1 MTNVTELLPPI
12 HLYAILV
19 ASMTLMVK
27 ALEFDSTNTN
37 RLNRW
42 LRQWFPVSLVVVAW
56 GHVMGSLVHQL
67 LLLRCDPAPPSTS
80 ILTQVHL
87 TAHGVIL
94 IMFFLVGVAPCKS
107 LMAQAATRQHSLSP

>member
-1 MTNVTELLPPI
+1 
-12 HLYAILV
+12 
-19 ASMTLMVK
+19 MTLMVK
-27 ALEFDSTNTN
+27 ALEFDSTSTN

-67 LLLRCDPAPPSTS
+67 LLLWCDPALLSTS
-80 ILTQVHL
+80 ILAQVHL

-94 IMFFLVGVAPCKS
+94 IMFFLVGVAPCKA
-107 LMAQAATRQHSLSP
+107 LMAQLAASRGNSALFATDPPLLTHATARPP